1 MREVPNAEFTSRV
14 SLCDGGR
21 ALDLMVSGIH
31 VDPKNFMRTAA
42 QLLKLEAEDRS
53 A

>member
-1 MREVPNAEFTSRV
+1 LIGLSGH
-14 SLCDGGR
+14 SGGQKPPPHLH
-21 ALDLMVSGIH
+21 LDLVVSGIH